1 LEHFGLRPS
10 YAHAIQ
16 LGGATGFAM
25 AMLAHHLVE
34 SGVARHILV
43 VAGENRLTGQSRDAA
58 VQTLAQVGHPVYEVP
73 LGPTI
78 PAYYGLVASRYM
90 HKYGLREEELA
101 ELAVL
106 MRRHAVMHP
115 GAQFKEP
122 ITAAEVMA
130 SKPIAAPLK
139 MLDCCPVSDGGAAFI
154 LSCERISDPAI
165 RIIGT
170 GQAHTHQHVS
180 AAPSLTEFGAAES
193 VACARAACGVD
204 PRDINYAAIYDSFT
218 ITLTILLEEIGLSAR
233 GEAGARAKAGYFDHD
248 GELPLNTHGGLLSYG
263 HCGVGGAMAHLV
275 ETHLQM
281 TGRAGLRQAKNPSL
295 ALLHGDGGVLSS
307 HVSLFVERVR

>member
-1 LEHFGLRPS
+1 MSYITGVGLTSYGKHEGSSSLDLMSQAAALALADAGLTRREVDGILCGYSTTMPHLMLATVFAEHFGIQPS
-10 YAHAIQ
+10 YAHAVQ
-16 LGGATGFAM
+16 VGGATGLAM
-25 AMLAHHLVE
+25 TMLAHHLVDA
-34 SGVARHILV
+34 GVARHVLV
-43 VAGENRLTGQSRDAA
+43 VGGENRLTGQSRDAA

-139 MLDCCPVSDGGAAFI
+139 MLDCCPVS
-154 LSCERISDPAI
+154 
-165 RIIGT
+165 
-170 GQAHTHQHVS
+170 
-180 AAPSLTEFGAAES
+180 
-193 VACARAACGVD
+193 
-204 PRDINYAAIYDSFT
+204 
-218 ITLTILLEEIGLSAR
+218 
-233 GEAGARAKAGYFDHD
+233 
-248 GELPLNTHGGLLSYG
+248 
-263 HCGVGGAMAHLV
+263 
-275 ETHLQM
+275 
-281 TGRAGLRQAKNPSL
+281 
-295 ALLHGDGGVLSS
+295 
-307 HVSLFVERVR
+307 